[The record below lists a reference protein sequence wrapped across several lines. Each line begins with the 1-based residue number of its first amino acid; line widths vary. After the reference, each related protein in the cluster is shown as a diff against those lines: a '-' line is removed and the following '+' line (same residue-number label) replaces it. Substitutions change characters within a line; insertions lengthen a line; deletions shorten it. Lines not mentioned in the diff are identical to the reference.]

1 MSKKIILA
9 IFLLIIC
16 FILGKTSV
24 LAAGPAGV
32 ETDLQLWL
40 SANSGTKDSGGNN
53 ASDSEAVVT
62 WEDQST
68 ANRDAS
74 KIDGTGATFNATGLN
89 YNPTLVFSGSN
100 NYSASDTG
108 LASGDDD
115 RAIFIVATL
124 DDINDWRYVF
134 GLGTFGSSRAF
145 DFGNR
150 SGSGSVFITTHS
162 GETAETGSWQPTGSA
177 RLAYGSVSSN
187 QIFLS
192 INGASLVSGSTGI
205 NTVLDGTLN
214 IGSNSQGNEY
224 WDGNISEVIFYN
236 RSLTATEQQRIYSY
250 LALKYGFSL
259 DQTSAQSYL
268 ASGSNLMWDKDA
280 TDASTYDNGLFGIG
294 RDDSSSLAQIKSRG
308 QTSTNVII
316 LEAIS
321 EGSNGSGSFVDM
333 DNLEFLVIGDN
344 NGAASW
350 TTTGAPSG
358 YSVLTRR
365 WKKQEQ
371 GNVGEVRMDFDVADS
386 DFNIPAPLDADDYYF
401 VYDTDNDGSLSDETP
416 VAMSDQ
422 GSNLWRTTVDFGS
435 GGLFTLA
442 STENPAINTLS
453 PADNATSV
461 TVSSNLVITFSQS
474 VSADSGNIVIKKTSD
489 DSIVETIPANG
500 SLVTGTGSTTIT
512 INPTSN
518 LSGSTGYYV
527 VIDSNAF
534 KNGSNFFGGISSKDA
549 WNFTTET
556 LPTSTPTNTPVPT
569 SVPSSSQSSSSS
581 DSNQTSSVCT
591 DQTPSSAPNLFQIS
605 TSINSATVYFSPV
618 SPSNAYIVSYGP
630 NSNADMYAV
639 SFDRANN
646 GGVVS
651 YTINSLATNTT
662 YYFKVQ
668 AKNGCQ
674 TGSWSRTVSEKTT
687 GGSSNLISNFITSS
701 LSRGNI
707 EVIEKEQITESKT
720 PVKEPMTAEPTATP
734 APKLENTTRAD
745 GYDVIVS
752 VVNDGKPVEGATVEV
767 HSTPRRAKTDKDG
780 IARFI
785 GVEGGDHTVYIAYSG
800 YKGEEKVTLNGEE
813 KMVEINLKVEL
824 KPSNLFFSPIAIGII
839 LLLILIIFFLL
850 WKKRKKKNSKD

>member
-1 MSKKIILA
+1 MGKKVISTIL
-9 IFLLIIC
+9 LLVL
-16 FILGKTSV
+16 FWVWGKSSV

-32 ETDLQLWL
+32 ETNLELWL
-40 SANSGTKDSGGNN
+40 SANSGTKDSGGDN
-53 ASDSEAVVT
+53 ASNSEAVVT

-68 ANRDAS
+68 ANRDAT
-74 KIDGTGATFNATGLN
+74 KIDSTGATLNTTGLN

-108 LASGDDD
+108 LASGSND
-115 RAIFIVATL
+115 RAIFIVASL
-124 DDINDWRYVF
+124 DDIGSWRYVF

-150 SGSGSVFITTHS
+150 SGTGSVFITTHS
-162 GETAETGSWQPTGSA
+162 GQTAETGSWQPTGSA

-192 INGASLVSGSTGI
+192 INGAALVSGSSGI
-205 NTVLDGTLN
+205 NTILDGTLN
-214 IGSNSQGNEY
+214 IGSNSRGDEY

-236 RSLTATEQQRIYSY
+236 RSLTSTEQQRIYSY

-259 DQTSAQSYL
+259 DQTTPQSYL

-280 TDASTYDNGLFGIG
+280 TDASTYNNGLFGIG
-294 RDDSSSLAQIKSRG
+294 RDDSSNLAQIKSRG

-316 LEAIS
+316 LEAVG
-321 EGSNGSGSFVDM
+321 EGSNGNGSFVDM
-333 DNLEFLVIGDN
+333 GDLEFLVIGDN
-344 NGAASW
+344 NGNASW
-350 TTTGAPSG
+350 TTTGAPAG
-358 YSVLTRR
+358 YSVLERR

-371 GNVGEVRMDFDVADS
+371 GNLGEVRMDFDVADS

-416 VAMSDQ
+416 VAMTDQ

-453 PADNATSV
+453 PADNATNV

-474 VSADSGNIVIKKTSD
+474 VTAGSGNIVIKKTSD
-489 DSIVETIPANG
+489 DSIVETIAANS

-527 VIDSNAF
+527 EIDSTAF
-534 KNGSNFFGGISSKDA
+534 KNGSNFFGGINSKDA

-556 LPTSTPTNTPVPT
+556 VPTATPTPT
-569 SVPSSSQSSSSS
+569 SVSSSSS
-581 DSNQTSSVCT
+581 SSNSSSNSNNQTFSACT
-591 DQTPSSAPNLFQIS
+591 EQAPASAPNLFQIS
-605 TSINSATVYFSPV
+605 TSINSATVFFSPV
-618 SPSNAYIVSYGP
+618 SPSNAYVVSYGP
-630 NSNADMYAV
+630 NSNADMYAA
-639 SFDRANN
+639 SFDQANS

-651 YTINSLATNTT
+651 YTINSLAPNTI

-674 TGSWSRTVSEKTT
+674 TGSWSQIVSEKTT
-687 GGSSNLISNFITSS
+687 GGISNPISNFISSS
-701 LSRGNI
+701 LSRGSI
-707 EVIEKEQITESKT
+707 EVVEKKQTAESQPK
-720 PVKEPMTAEPTATP
+720 VEEPDAVEPTATP
-734 APKLENTTRAD
+734 APKPESNIRGD

-752 VVNDGKPVEGATVEV
+752 VLNDGKPVEGATVEV

-780 IARFI
+780 LARFM
-785 GVEGGDHTVYIAYSG
+785 GVEGGDHTVYIAYTG
-800 YKGEEKVTLNGEE
+800 YKGQEKVTLTGEEKVI
-813 KMVEINLKVEL
+813 EINLKVEL
-824 KPSNLFFSPIAIGII
+824 KPSHFFFSPIAIGII
-839 LLLILIIFFLL
+839 LLLIFIIFFLL
-850 WKKRKKKNSKD
+850 WKRKKKKDKKE